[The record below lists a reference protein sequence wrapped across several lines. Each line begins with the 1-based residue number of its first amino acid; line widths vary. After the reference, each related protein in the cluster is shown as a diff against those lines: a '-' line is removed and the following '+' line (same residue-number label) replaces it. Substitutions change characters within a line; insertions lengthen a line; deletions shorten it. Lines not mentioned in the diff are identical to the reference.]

1 MKRLPKLKKRGVC
14 RMIKAKILVVD
25 DEEIVLRSCRKI
37 LGSDKY
43 DIFTALSGQEAFDL
57 LAKEP
62 IDIVI
67 TDIKMPGM
75 DGMEV
80 LNRIKK
86 DYPDILVIMI
96 TGYST
101 VQSAVQAMKLGAFD
115 YIPKPFTPDEVQVV
129 VEKALEKKSLV
140 HENIYLRKE
149 LEAKYGFENIIGS
162 SPKMQEVY
170 KLIRKVAPT
179 DSTVL
184 VQGESGTGKELVAR
198 AIHFNSPRKQKPF
211 VPVDCGV
218 LAQELLES
226 ELFGHV
232 KGSFTGAIVTKPG
245 LFEVAEGGS
254 IFLDEIGDTNSNFQ
268 SKLLRVIQER
278 EFTPVGG
285 VKYKKV
291 DLRFIVATNRDLDLL
306 VKKGEFREDLFYRL
320 NVVSIAVPPL
330 REKKDDIPLLAYHF
344 LKKYAKEMKK
354 NIKSISVDAINKLIA
369 YSWPGNVRQLE
380 NVIERAIVMAEG
392 DTIKTDHLPFVVG
405 VEAAQPDMPIPK
417 TSEELKQ
424 VKKELRETAVED
436 VEKSFILDALTR
448 NDWNVTKSAEDVGM
462 QRPNFQALMRKYNI
476 SIEK

>member
-1 MKRLPKLKKRGVC
+1 MA
-14 RMIKAKILVVD
+14 KAKILVVD
-25 DEEIVLRSCRKI
+25 DEEIVLKSCRKI
-37 LGSDKY
+37 LEDGKY
-43 DIFTALSGQEAFDL
+43 EVVTALSGKDAFDIL
-57 LAKEP
+57 QKEP

-80 LNRIKK
+80 LEKIKEE
-86 DYPDILVIMI
+86 YPDILVIMI

-115 YIPKPFTPDEVQVV
+115 YIPKPFTPDEVLVV
-129 VEKALEKKSLV
+129 VEKALEKKSLIY
-140 HENIYLRKE
+140 ENIYLRKE
-149 LEAKYGFENIIGS
+149 LEAKYGFDNIIGS

-179 DSTVL
+179 DSTIL
-184 VQGESGTGKELVAR
+184 IRGESGTGKELIAR
-198 AIHFNSPRKQKPF
+198 AIHFNGPRKQKPF

-245 LFEVAEGGS
+245 LFEIANGGS
-254 IFLDEIGDTNSNFQ
+254 IFLDEIGDTSPNFQ

-285 VKYKKV
+285 VETKKV
-291 DLRFIVATNRDLDLL
+291 DLRFIVATNKDLEKL
-306 VKKGEFREDLFYRL
+306 VEEKQFREDLFYRL
-320 NVVSIAVPPL
+320 NVISVTVPPL
-330 REKKDDIPLLAYHF
+330 REKKDDIPLLSYHF
-344 LKKYAKEMKK
+344 LRKYAKEMKK
-354 NIKSISVDAINKLIA
+354 NIKSISVDAMNMLIA

-392 DTIKTDHLPFVVG
+392 DTVTTEHLPFVVG
-405 VEAAQPDMPIPK
+405 AEVAHPDTPIPK
-417 TSEELKQ
+417 TSGELKET
-424 VKKELRETAVED
+424 KKKLRESAVEN
-436 VEKSFILDALTR
+436 VEKSFILDALAR
-448 NDWNVTKSAEDVGM
+448 NDWNVTRSAKDVGM

-476 SIEK
+476 RIEK

>member
-1 MKRLPKLKKRGVC
+1 MAQ
-14 RMIKAKILVVD
+14 AKILVVD
-25 DEEIVLRSCRKI
+25 DEEIVLKSCRKI
-37 LGSDKY
+37 LESGGHQV
-43 DIFTALSGQEAFDL
+43 FTALSGEEAFDL
-57 LAKEP
+57 LEKELF
-62 IDIVI
+62 DIVI
-67 TDIKMPGM
+67 TDMKMPGT
-75 DGMEV
+75 DGIEV
-80 LNRIKK
+80 LERVKEK
-86 DYPDILVIMI
+86 YPDIAVIMI

-115 YIPKPFTPDEVQVV
+115 YIPKPFTPDEVLIV
-129 VEKALEKKSLV
+129 VEKALEKKSLI

-149 LEAKYGFENIIGS
+149 LEAKYGFDNIIGS

-184 VQGESGTGKELVAR
+184 IRGESGTGKELIAR

-245 LFEVAEGGS
+245 LFEIADGGS
-254 IFLDEIGDTNSNFQ
+254 IFLDEIGDTSSNFQ

-278 EFTPVGG
+278 EFTPVGA
-285 VKYKKV
+285 VKPNRV
-291 DLRFIVATNRDLDLL
+291 DLRFIVATNKELEKL
-306 VKKGEFREDLFYRL
+306 VQEEKFREDLFYRL
-320 NVVSIAVPPL
+320 NVVSMTVPPL

-354 NIKSISVDAINKLIA
+354 GIKSISVDAMNMLIA

-392 DTIKTDHLPFVVG
+392 DTVTTEYLPFVVG
-405 VEAAQPDMPIPK
+405 AEVADPDTPIPK

-424 VKKELRETAVED
+424 VKKKLRESSVEGI
-436 VEKSFILDALTR
+436 EKSFILDALTR
-448 NDWNVTKSAEDVGM
+448 NDWNVTRSAKEVGM
-462 QRPNFQALMRKYNI
+462 QRSNFQALMRKYNI
-476 SIEK
+476 RMEK

>member
-1 MKRLPKLKKRGVC
+1 
-14 RMIKAKILVVD
+14 
-25 DEEIVLRSCRKI
+25 
-37 LGSDKY
+37 
-43 DIFTALSGQEAFDL
+43 
-57 LAKEP
+57 
-62 IDIVI
+62 
-67 TDIKMPGM
+67 M

-80 LNRIKK
+80 LERVKEK
-86 DYPDILVIMI
+86 YPDILVIMI

-101 VQSAVQAMKLGAFD
+101 VQSAVQALKLGAFD
-115 YIPKPFTPDEVQVV
+115 YIPKPFTPDEVLIV
-129 VEKALEKKSLV
+129 VERALEKKSLIY
-140 HENIYLRKE
+140 ENIYLRKE
-149 LEAKYGFENIIGS
+149 LEAKYGFDNIIGS

-184 VQGESGTGKELVAR
+184 IRGESGTGKELIAR
-198 AIHFNSPRKQKPF
+198 ALHFNSPRKQKPF

-218 LAQELLES
+218 LAQELLQS

-245 LFEVAEGGS
+245 LFEIADGGS
-254 IFLDEIGDTNSNFQ
+254 IFLDEIGDINPNFQ

-285 VKYKKV
+285 VEAKKV
-291 DLRFIVATNRDLDLL
+291 DLRFIVATNKDLEKL
-306 VKKGEFREDLFYRL
+306 VEEKQFREDLFYRL
-320 NVVSIAVPPL
+320 NVISMTVPPL

-354 NIKSISVDAINKLIA
+354 NIKSISVDAMNMLIA

-392 DTIKTDHLPFVVG
+392 DTVTTEHLPFVVG
-405 VEAAQPDMPIPK
+405 AEIAHPDTLIPK
-417 TSEELKQ
+417 TSMELKER
-424 VKKELRETAVED
+424 KKRMRESAVESI
-436 VEKSFILDALTR
+436 EKSFILDALTR

-462 QRPNFQALMRKYNI
+462 QRSNFQALMKKYNI
-476 SIEK
+476 RIEK

>member
-1 MKRLPKLKKRGVC
+1 MTKG
-14 RMIKAKILVVD
+14 KILVVD
-25 DEEIVLRSCRKI
+25 DEEIVLKSCQKI
-37 LGSDKY
+37 LEGGGHQV
-43 DIFTALSGQEAFDL
+43 FTALSGQEAFEL
-57 LAKEP
+57 LGKES

-80 LNRIKK
+80 LERIKEK
-86 DYPDILVIMI
+86 YPDILVIMI

-115 YIPKPFTPDEVQVV
+115 YIPKPFTPDEVLVV
-129 VEKALEKKSLV
+129 VEKALEKKSLIY
-140 HENIYLRKE
+140 ENIYLRKE
-149 LEAKYGFENIIGS
+149 LEAKYGFDNIIGS

-184 VQGESGTGKELVAR
+184 IRGESGTGKELIAR
-198 AIHFNSPRKQKPF
+198 AIHFNSPRKQRPF

-245 LFEVAEGGS
+245 LFEVADGGS
-254 IFLDEIGDTNSNFQ
+254 IFLDEIGDTNPNFQ

-285 VKYKKV
+285 VKTKKV
-291 DLRFIVATNRDLDLL
+291 DLRFIVATNKNLEKL
-306 VKKGEFREDLFYRL
+306 VEQKQFREDLFYRL
-320 NVVSIAVPPL
+320 NVISIPIPPL
-330 REKKDDIPLLAYHF
+330 KERKDDIPLLAYHF

-354 NIKSISVDAINKLIA
+354 DIKSISVDAMNMLNA
-369 YSWPGNVRQLE
+369 YGWPGNVRQLE

-392 DTIKTDHLPFVVG
+392 DTVTTEHLPFAVRA
-405 VEAAQPDMPIPK
+405 EMAHPDTPIPK
-417 TSEELKQ
+417 TSEELKEI
-424 VKKELRETAVED
+424 KKRARESAVENI
-436 VEKSFILDALTR
+436 EKSFILDALTR
-448 NDWNVTKSAEDVGM
+448 NDWNITKSAKDVGM

-476 SIEK
+476 RLEK

>member
-1 MKRLPKLKKRGVC
+1 MT
-14 RMIKAKILVVD
+14 KAKILVVD
-25 DEEIVLRSCRKI
+25 DEQIVLKSCQKI
-37 LGSDKY
+37 LEGGGHQVF
-43 DIFTALSGQEAFDL
+43 IALSGPEALDL

-62 IDIVI
+62 VDIVI

-80 LNRIKK
+80 LERVKEK
-86 DYPDILVIMI
+86 YPDILVIII

-115 YIPKPFTPDEVQVV
+115 YIPKPFTPDEVLIV
-129 VEKALEKKSLV
+129 VEKALEKKSLIY
-140 HENIYLRKE
+140 ENIYLRKE
-149 LEAKYGFENIIGS
+149 LEAKYGFDNIIGS

-184 VQGESGTGKELVAR
+184 IRGESGTGKELIAR

-218 LAQELLES
+218 LASELLES

-245 LFEVAEGGS
+245 LFEIADGGS
-254 IFLDEIGDTNSNFQ
+254 IFLDEIGDVNQNFQ
-268 SKLLRVIQER
+268 SKLLRVLQER

-285 VKYKKV
+285 VKSRKV
-291 DLRFIVATNRDLDLL
+291 DLRFIVATNKDLDKL
-306 VKKGEFREDLFYRL
+306 VEEKQFREDLFYRL
-320 NVVSIAVPPL
+320 YVVSITIPPL
-330 REKKDDIPLLAYHF
+330 RERKDDIPLLAYHF
-344 LKKYAKEMKK
+344 LRKYIKEMNK
-354 NIKSISVDAINKLIA
+354 NIKSISVDAMNMLIA

-380 NVIERAIVMAEG
+380 NVIERGIVMAEG
-392 DTIKTDHLPFVVG
+392 DAITTEHLPFVVRA
-405 VEAAQPDMPIPK
+405 EITHPDTPIPK
-417 TSEELKQ
+417 NSEELKQ
-424 VKKELRETAVED
+424 IKKKVRESSIESI
-436 VEKSFILDALTR
+436 EKSFILDALTR
-448 NDWNVTKSAEDVGM
+448 NDWNITRSAKNVGM

-476 SIEK
+476 RIEK

>member
-1 MKRLPKLKKRGVC
+1 
-14 RMIKAKILVVD
+14 MIKAKILVVD
-25 DEEIVLRSCRKI
+25 DEEIVLKSCRKI
-37 LGSDKY
+37 LEGGQHEV
-43 DIFTALSGQEAFDL
+43 FTALSGKQAFEL
-57 LAKEP
+57 LEKEP

-67 TDIKMPGM
+67 TDVKMPQM

-80 LNRIKK
+80 LEKIKK
-86 DYPDILVIMI
+86 EYPDILVIMI

-115 YIPKPFTPDEVQVV
+115 YIPKPFTPDEVLVV
-129 VEKALEKKSLV
+129 VEKAMEKKSLIY
-140 HENIYLRKE
+140 ENIYLRKE

-162 SPKMQEVY
+162 SPRMQEVY

-184 VQGESGTGKELVAR
+184 IRGESGTGKELIAR

-245 LFEVAEGGS
+245 LFEVGDGGS

-268 SKLLRVIQER
+268 SKLLRVMQER

-285 VKYKKV
+285 VTSRKL
-291 DLRFIVATNRDLDLL
+291 DLRFIVATNKDLDQL
-306 VKKGEFREDLFYRL
+306 VKEGTFREDLFYRL
-320 NVVSIAVPPL
+320 NVISITVPPL

-344 LKKYAKEMKK
+344 LKKYAREMKK
-354 NIKSISVDAINKLIA
+354 NIRSVSVDAMNKLIA
-369 YSWPGNVRQLE
+369 YGWPGNVRQLE

-392 DTIKTDHLPFVVG
+392 DTIATEHLPFAVANG
-405 VEAAQPDMPIPK
+405 AAHPDTPIPK
-417 TSEELKQ
+417 TSEELKEA
-424 VKKELRETAVED
+424 KKHLRESAVESI
-436 VEKSFILDALTR
+436 EKSFILDALTR

-476 SIEK
+476 RLQK